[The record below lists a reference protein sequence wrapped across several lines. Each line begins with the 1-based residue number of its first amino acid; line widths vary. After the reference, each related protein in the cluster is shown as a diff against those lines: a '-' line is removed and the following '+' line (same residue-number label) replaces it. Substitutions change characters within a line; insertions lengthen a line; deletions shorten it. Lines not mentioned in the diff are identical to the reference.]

1 MLRFVA
7 MGGGKR
13 CWLEKEKKMGETVW
27 RELLFGGGGLWPKE
41 VDVGVVGKG
50 RRGALVSLPR
60 EGRRLQ
66 EDERTGRGLPPVWF

>member
-1 MLRFVA
+1 VGAPVCCNGRGDALLA
-7 MGGGKR
+7 GK
-13 CWLEKEKKMGETVW
+13 GEEDGENGVERAAVW
-27 RELLFGGGGLWPKE
+27 GGLWPKE

>member
-7 MGGGKR
+7 MGGGMR
-13 CWLEKEKKMGETVW
+13 CWLEKEKKMGKTVW
-27 RELLFGGGGLWPKE
+27 RELLWPKE

>member
-1 MLRFVA
+1 
-7 MGGGKR
+7 MGK
-13 CWLEKEKKMGETVW
+13 TVW
-27 RELLFGGGGLWPKE
+27 RELLWPKE